1 MSMRVIVHRLLQ
13 NGRVLLRSFKPYQ
26 NSRNV
31 VDEAK
36 FNLLPRGGKID
47 SSLATQTPGVSA
59 VRNVGF
65 NLHYHARR
73 LFVDNVLRRVTNSL
87 SADLRRRAAKRI
99 LFGDSA
105 PFFTLVGV
113 SLASGTGLL
122 TKDDELEGIC
132 WEIRE
137 AVAKLQWNVL
147 NKKETDVFPVEP
159 PVGLDYLTLGPAIA
173 KGCNAVVYA
182 AQRNKG
188 NAQEGKTAEQTP
200 NETQDITMNTKQ
212 ELSDFPFAVKMMF
225 NYDAESNAASI
236 LRAMYRE
243 TVPARSYFVNEE
255 LSELENRMMERKQ
268 KLPQHPNI
276 VEMHCAFA
284 DRVPDLPG
292 SFTLYPD
299 ALPPRINPDG
309 SGRNMSLFL
318 VMKRYDCS
326 LKQYLKE
333 KGASPRTATLLL
345 SQLLEGVAHMNMH
358 GVVHRDLKSDNILL
372 DLSEGDDTC
381 PLLVVTDFGC
391 CLADKVHGLYM
402 PYHSPDTDR
411 GGNTALMAPEV
422 VCAEP
427 GSFTSIDYSKSDAW
441 AVGALAYE
449 IFGTDNPFYANAG
462 HAKPLLRNV
471 TYSENDLPH
480 LPLSVPTIAANV
492 VAALLSRNLSKR
504 LSAEMA
510 ATVIQLSLWA
520 PSSWLQP
527 GSDIP
532 ATNEILQ
539 WLLCLTTKVL
549 CEGRKLPLDSSTAEI
564 NSDAIT
570 GDFTKV
576 GRVGGRRT
584 LPEYQLISTFLCR
597 VTKSI
602 TPQRIP
608 ALSDIGLKRGLRFV
622 SRRLCRAAITEKKK
636 SDMRKLAALNQPHSA
651 NS

>member
-26 NSRNV
+26 NTRNV

-36 FNLLPRGGKID
+36 FNFLPRGGKID

-105 PFFTLVGV
+105 PFFALVGV

-147 NKKETDVFPVEP
+147 NKKETDVFPTDP
-159 PVGLDYLTLGPAIA
+159 PVGLNSLTLGPAIA
-173 KGCNAVVYA
+173 KENAKSA
-182 AQRNKG
+182 
-188 NAQEGKTAEQTP
+188 ETAEQTP
-200 NETQDITMNTKQ
+200 NETQDITTNTKQ

-243 TVPARSYFVNEE
+243 TVPARSYFINEE

-276 VEMHCAFA
+276 VEMQCAFA

-309 SGRNMSLFL
+309 YGRNMSLFL

-333 KGASPRTATLLL
+333 KDASPRTATLLL

-391 CLADKVHGLYM
+391 CLADKV
-402 PYHSPDTDR
+402 
-411 GGNTALMAPEV
+411 

-427 GSFTSIDYSKSDAW
+427 GSFTSINYSKSDAW

-449 IFGTDNPFYANAG
+449 IFGMDNPFYANAG
-462 HAKPLLRNV
+462 NRKPLLRNV

-492 VAALLSRNLSKR
+492 VAALLNRNLSKR

-549 CEGRKLPLDSSTAEI
+549 CEGRKLPLDSSATEL
-564 NSDAIT
+564 NSDVIA

-597 VTKSI
+597 VSLR
-602 TPQRIP
+602 RIKD
-608 ALSDIGLKRGLRFV
+608 AFRWIQS
-622 SRRLCRAAITEKKK
+622 SY
-636 SDMRKLAALNQPHSA
+636 
-651 NS
+651 

>member
-1 MSMRVIVHRLLQ
+1 MSMRVIVHRLLH

-105 PFFTLVGV
+105 PFFALVGV

-132 WEIRE
+132 WEIRTDGLIVWTDLPPALPTHGQFGLMDGQS
-137 AVAKLQWNVL
+137 AVWFDGKPSDQNAKSA
-147 NKKETDVFPVEP
+147 E
-159 PVGLDYLTLGPAIA
+159 
-173 KGCNAVVYA
+173 
-182 AQRNKG
+182 
-188 NAQEGKTAEQTP
+188 EGKTAEQTP

-422 VCAEP
+422 ACAEP
-427 GSFTSIDYSKSDAW
+427 GSFTSINYSKSDAW

-449 IFGTDNPFYANAG
+449 IFGMDNPFYANAG
-462 HAKPLLRNV
+462 NVKPLLRNV

-527 GSDIP
+527 GADIP

-539 WLLCLTTKVL
+539 WLMCLTTKVL
-549 CEGRKLPLDSSTAEI
+549 CEGRKLPLDSSAAEL

-597 VTKSI
+597 VSLR
-602 TPQRIP
+602 RIKD
-608 ALSDIGLKRGLRFV
+608 AFRWIQS
-622 SRRLCRAAITEKKK
+622 SY
-636 SDMRKLAALNQPHSA
+636 
-651 NS
+651 

>member
-1 MSMRVIVHRLLQ
+1 MLLSMQLKEI
-13 NGRVLLRSFKPYQ
+13 K
-26 NSRNV
+26 
-31 VDEAK
+31 AK
-36 FNLLPRGGKID
+36 N
-47 SSLATQTPGVSA
+47 
-59 VRNVGF
+59 
-65 NLHYHARR
+65 
-73 LFVDNVLRRVTNSL
+73 
-87 SADLRRRAAKRI
+87 
-99 LFGDSA
+99 
-105 PFFTLVGV
+105 
-113 SLASGTGLL
+113 
-122 TKDDELEGIC
+122 
-132 WEIRE
+132 
-137 AVAKLQWNVL
+137 
-147 NKKETDVFPVEP
+147 
-159 PVGLDYLTLGPAIA
+159 A
-173 KGCNAVVYA
+173 KGAE
-182 AQRNKG
+182 
-188 NAQEGKTAEQTP
+188 EGKTAEQTP

-212 ELSDFPFAVKMMF
+212 ALSDFPFAVKMMF

-276 VEMHCAFA
+276 VEMQCAFA

-449 IFGTDNPFYANAG
+449 IFGMDNPFYANAG
-462 HAKPLLRNV
+462 NVKPLLRNV

-549 CEGRKLPLDSSTAEI
+549 CEGRKLPLDSSATEL

-597 VTKSI
+597 HCLTLEV
-602 TPQRIP
+602 
-608 ALSDIGLKRGLRFV
+608 RGLFPEA
-622 SRRLCRAAITEKKK
+622 SAEPCPQKKK
-636 SDMRKLAALNQPHSA
+636 SDMCELAALNRPHLA

>member
-26 NSRNV
+26 NTRNV

-36 FNLLPRGGKID
+36 FNFLPRGGKID

-105 PFFTLVGV
+105 PFFALVGV

-147 NKKETDVFPVEP
+147 NKKETDVFPTDP
-159 PVGLDYLTLGPAIA
+159 PVGLNSLTLGPAIA
-173 KGCNAVVYA
+173 KENAISA
-182 AQRNKG
+182 
-188 NAQEGKTAEQTP
+188 ETAEQTP
-200 NETQDITMNTKQ
+200 NETQDITTNTKQ

-276 VEMHCAFA
+276 VEMQCAFA

-309 SGRNMSLFL
+309 YGRNMSLFL

-411 GGNTALMAPEV
+411 
-422 VCAEP
+422 EP
-427 GSFTSIDYSKSDAW
+427 GSFTSINYSKSDAW

-449 IFGTDNPFYANAG
+449 IFGMDNPFYANAG
-462 HAKPLLRNV
+462 NRKPLLRNV

-492 VAALLSRNLSKR
+492 VAALLNRNLSK
-504 LSAEMA
+504 
-510 ATVIQLSLWA
+510 
-520 PSSWLQP
+520 
-527 GSDIP
+527 
-532 ATNEILQ
+532 ILQ

-549 CEGRKLPLDSSTAEI
+549 CEGRKLPLDSSATEL
-564 NSDAIT
+564 NSDVIA

-597 VTKSI
+597 FEGDTKNDS
-602 TPQRIP
+602 TRFRGRNMGRTQVFQRHALFKAGRTSVEYEEHSP
-608 ALSDIGLKRGLRFV
+608 A
-622 SRRLCRAAITEKKK
+622 AAQHPPWLPNFNR
-636 SDMRKLAALNQPHSA
+636 SFLNTS
-651 NS
+651 

>member
-1 MSMRVIVHRLLQ
+1 
-13 NGRVLLRSFKPYQ
+13 
-26 NSRNV
+26 
-31 VDEAK
+31 
-36 FNLLPRGGKID
+36 
-47 SSLATQTPGVSA
+47 
-59 VRNVGF
+59 
-65 NLHYHARR
+65 
-73 LFVDNVLRRVTNSL
+73 
-87 SADLRRRAAKRI
+87 
-99 LFGDSA
+99 
-105 PFFTLVGV
+105 
-113 SLASGTGLL
+113 
-122 TKDDELEGIC
+122 
-132 WEIRE
+132 E

-147 NKKETDVFPVEP
+147 NKKETDVFPTDP
-159 PVGLDYLTLGPAIA
+159 PVGLNSLTLGPAIA
-173 KGCNAVVYA
+173 KENAISA
-182 AQRNKG
+182 
-188 NAQEGKTAEQTP
+188 ETAEQTP
-200 NETQDITMNTKQ
+200 NETQDITTNTKQ

-276 VEMHCAFA
+276 VEMQCAFA

-309 SGRNMSLFL
+309 YGRNMSLFL

-326 LKQYLKE
+326 LKEYLKE

-449 IFGTDNPFYANAG
+449 IFGMDNPFYANAG
-462 HAKPLLRNV
+462 NRKPLLRNV

-492 VAALLSRNLSKR
+492 VAALLNRNLSK
-504 LSAEMA
+504 
-510 ATVIQLSLWA
+510 
-520 PSSWLQP
+520 
-527 GSDIP
+527 
-532 ATNEILQ
+532 ILQ

-549 CEGRKLPLDSSTAEI
+549 CEGRKLPLDSSATEL
-564 NSDAIT
+564 NSDAIA

-597 VTKSI
+597 VSLR
-602 TPQRIP
+602 RIKD
-608 ALSDIGLKRGLRFV
+608 AFRWIQS
-622 SRRLCRAAITEKKK
+622 SY
-636 SDMRKLAALNQPHSA
+636 
-651 NS
+651 